1 MKKINVSEL
10 PRREKNA
17 HNMIRIPA
25 WIYGGIFIVYGS
37 IYTLVYFVMLL
48 LSRFVPPSEFEDFPF
63 ELFSKQARLMEFAP
77 FLLVLG
83 VAFLLLG
90 FLYQKYLNKLRQILW
105 ILVGYIGF
113 MFVFIVIRLQAFFD
127 SIIHFIAQDAPEL
140 SEPISGL
147 MVLAIII
154 GVLFGLAF
162 TLAPC
167 ITGLIG
173 EKKLRNSSL
182 SE

>member
-1 MKKINVSEL
+1 
-10 PRREKNA
+10 
-17 HNMIRIPA
+17 
-25 WIYGGIFIVYGS
+25 
-37 IYTLVYFVMLL
+37 
-48 LSRFVPPSEFEDFPF
+48 
-63 ELFSKQARLMEFAP
+63 
-77 FLLVLG
+77 
-83 VAFLLLG
+83 
-90 FLYQKYLNKLRQILW
+90 LW